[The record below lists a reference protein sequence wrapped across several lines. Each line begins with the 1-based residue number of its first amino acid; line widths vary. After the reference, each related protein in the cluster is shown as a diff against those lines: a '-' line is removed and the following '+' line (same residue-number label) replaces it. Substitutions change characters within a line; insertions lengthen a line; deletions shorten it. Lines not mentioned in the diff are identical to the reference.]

1 VLVSPPAPNNKLL
14 LILISPRRC
23 AGESKAERRLCG
35 DPASAYVAAT
45 LPWVHSPAYAL
56 SVEERATVEPFHSG
70 ALKFPRDGRTPVSG
84 DDDVEH

>member
-1 VLVSPPAPNNKLL
+1 
-14 LILISPRRC
+14 
-23 AGESKAERRLCG
+23 
-35 DPASAYVAAT
+35 VAAT

-70 ALKFPRDGRTPVSG
+70 ALKFPRDGRTPVSD